1 MRYWIPTSSTP
12 PCQKPKTN
20 VPVVHSQ
27 NFLSVITEWTEIG
40 QHHNCCFC
48 HRGEQILRWTSSLT
62 ERYGANWADLSSSS
76 HSVSFRASYLSSL
89 LHKYRRSSE
98 TQLILYCVIKQ
109 KIEKCKKLKLSQ
121 KKAFKIS
128 LVLLYFY
135 SLP

>member
-1 MRYWIPTSSTP
+1 M
-12 PCQKPKTN
+12 
-20 VPVVHSQ
+20 
-27 NFLSVITEWTEIG
+27 
-40 QHHNCCFC
+40 
-48 HRGEQILRWTSSLT
+48 
-62 ERYGANWADLSSSS
+62 ERYGANWADLSSGS
-76 HSVSFRASYLSSL
+76 HSVSFTASYLSPL

-98 TQLILYCVIKQ
+98 TQLILYCK